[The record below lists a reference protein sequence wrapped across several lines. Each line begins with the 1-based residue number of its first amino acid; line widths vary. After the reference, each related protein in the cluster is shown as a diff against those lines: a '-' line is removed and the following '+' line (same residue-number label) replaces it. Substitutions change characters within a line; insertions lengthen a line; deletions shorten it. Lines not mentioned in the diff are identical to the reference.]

1 MCVGGIY
8 RIYDRCLPSCHL
20 LCFAMLQITASP
32 PACAPPPTSGRSST
46 SVVDIDPKAFAR
58 TLNYPS
64 LHLVPTCPN
73 YTCFTIITTLIED
86 LQWGIKS
93 VSRQKVIQFIL
104 AVPGRHQNAS
114 SIIGELQEQ
123 LVPPRQNAA
132 SSSGNAWC
140 KRSGSK
146 TSQNMHLQGGGQNI
160 AKPWLR
166 NWKDV
171 QNHVRNENK
180 NIQNWKQNCKL

>member
-86 LQWGIKS
+86 LQ
-93 VSRQKVIQFIL
+93 
-104 AVPGRHQNAS
+104 
-114 SIIGELQEQ
+114 
-123 LVPPRQNAA
+123 
-132 SSSGNAWC
+132 
-140 KRSGSK
+140 
-146 TSQNMHLQGGGQNI
+146 
-160 AKPWLR
+160 
-166 NWKDV
+166 
-171 QNHVRNENK
+171 
-180 NIQNWKQNCKL
+180 

>member
-1 MCVGGIY
+1 MGRCTAMSRLVTGPPSCVSVWVWVWFCVYIIHSYMLCMYTIIMCIYIYICVGGIY

-93 VSRQKVIQFIL
+93 LSRQKVIQFIGT
-104 AVPGRHQNAS
+104 GRS
-114 SIIGELQEQ
+114 W
-123 LVPPRQNAA
+123 P
-132 SSSGNAWC
+132 
-140 KRSGSK
+140 
-146 TSQNMHLQGGGQNI
+146 
-160 AKPWLR
+160 
-166 NWKDV
+166 
-171 QNHVRNENK
+171 
-180 NIQNWKQNCKL
+180 